1 MIQEFRQPVVWVT
14 GASRGIGK
22 EIAIQFSLIGCKVVL
37 SSRTVRE
44 LNSVQKEIT
53 KLGGEAFVFPFDI
66 GKVSEISKT
75 HTSIVKK
82 LGRVDVLIN
91 NAGNTSFHS
100 FENTS
105 LKEFDKIIGVNLRAS
120 FLCIKEVL
128 PSMISRKDGCIINIA
143 SVVATKIFKNSS
155 AYSAAKAGLVAMLR
169 VLREEVRHNN
179 IKVITI
185 FPGATST
192 KIWGNKLNKLSNKMM
207 DAKSVAETVLSIYRL
222 KLKDAY
228 VEELIIRPIS
238 GDLE

>member
-1 MIQEFRQPVVWVT
+1 MDQEFRRPVVWIT

-22 EIAIQFSLIGCKVVL
+22 EIAIQFSLIGCKVAISARTL
-37 SSRTVRE
+37 SE

-53 KLGGEAFVFPFDI
+53 KLGGDAFVFRCDVGIPSDI
-66 GKVSEISKT
+66 SYT
-75 HTSIVKK
+75 HKSIANK

-91 NAGNTSFHS
+91 NAGNTSFKT
-100 FENTS
+100 FEKTS
-105 LKEFDKIIGVNLRAS
+105 SKEFDSIVGINLRGS

-128 PSMISRKDGCIINIA
+128 PKMIERKAGWIINIA
-143 SVVATKIFKNSS
+143 SVVATKTFKNSS

-169 VLREEVRHNN
+169 VLREEVRQHNV
-179 IKVITI
+179 KVITI

-192 KIWGNKLNKLSNKMM
+192 KIWGDKLHNSSNKMM
-207 DAKSVAETVLSIYRL
+207 GAKSVAETVLSIYRL
-222 KLKDAY
+222 KLKDAF

>member
-1 MIQEFRQPVVWVT
+1 MVQEFRQPVVWVT
-14 GASRGIGK
+14 GAGRGIGR

-53 KLGGEAFVFPFDI
+53 KLGGESFVFPCDI
-66 GKVSEISKT
+66 GKASGISKT
-75 HTSIVKK
+75 HHLIEKK

-91 NAGNTSFHS
+91 NAGNTSFKT
-100 FENTS
+100 FEKTS
-105 LKEFDKIIGVNLRAS
+105 VEDFDSIVGINLRGS

-128 PSMISRKDGCIINIA
+128 PIMIKRKEGWIINIA
-143 SVVATKIFKNSS
+143 SVVATKTFKNSS

-169 VLREEVRHNN
+169 VLREEVRQHNVK
-179 IKVITI
+179 IITI

-192 KIWGNKLNKLSNKMM
+192 KIWGDKLHKYSKKMM
-207 DAKSVAETVLSIYRL
+207 DAKSIAETILSLYRL
-222 KLKDAY
+222 KLKDAF
-228 VEELIIRPIS
+228 VEELIIRPTL